1 MIKSLLPFALTILL
15 ICLVSCQSVGSGPA
29 PTAREREVEATS
41 SVALTVEPT
50 KTDQTVP
57 MLKQLRRVDTGGDCA
72 PRYKHGGM
80 GACVNK
86 APCRGFGAMND
97 RGQILCTCYGD
108 IGGCVEAQ
116 RCDEKKLTCVPDEE
130 PPFNRPR

>member
-1 MIKSLLPFALTILL
+1 MIKLLSLFAFTILL
-15 ICLVSCQSVGSGPA
+15 IGLVSCQSIGSG

-57 MLKQLRRVDTGGDCA
+57 MLKQLRRVDTGGACA

-80 GACVNK
+80 GACVNN

-97 RGQILCTCYGD
+97 KGQILCSCYGD
-108 IGGCVEAQ
+108 IGGCGEGQ
-116 RCDEKKLTCVPDEE
+116 RCDEKRLTCVPDEE
-130 PPFNRPR
+130 PRFNRAR